1 MEKDRR
7 QNERFRLE
15 TPSSSEEASPSPAPS
30 KPHRFI
36 SRDGRVNIRRKGLPL
51 RQPQDWYHLFL
62 TTNWLRLSLL
72 AAAGYLVFNAF
83 FALLYMLNPG
93 GVSGARPHSFFDH
106 FFFSVHV
113 FSTLGF
119 NQLNPAS
126 FYANM
131 LVTVES
137 FVGWCS
143 LGLITGLLFS
153 RFSRPS
159 ARVMFSH
166 YAIIAAYE
174 GTPTLIFRAANRR
187 GNQILQAQINV
198 TLARNERTL
207 EDENVRR
214 VYDLKLLRSTSSFF
228 NLTWTIRHQIDAS
241 SPLFGETPESLKASE
256 TEITV
261 LLSGIDDAF
270 GQTVHGR
277 FSYNYEEILFG
288 YRFAS
293 LFGRDENGHPV
304 IDFSRFDA
312 VEEIEKKKE
321 ATGASPLFPDAKR
334 AENFI
339 E

>member
-1 MEKDRR
+1 MTKERRRFSRR
-7 QNERFRLE
+7 QEDLTVDSMSAE
-15 TPSSSEEASPSPAPS
+15 GVPEEAGTPHQA
-30 KPHRFI
+30 PHRFI
-36 SRDGRVNIRRKGLPL
+36 SRDGRVNVL
-51 RQPQDWYHLFL
+51 RQGLSFKQPLDWYHLFL
-62 TTNWLRLSLL
+62 TTSWLKLSSF
-72 AAAGYLVFNAF
+72 AAGGYLVLNAL
-83 FALLYMLNPG
+83 FALLYLIEPNS
-93 GVSGARPHSFFDH
+93 VTGARPYDFFDH

-119 NQLNPAS
+119 NQLNPAT

-131 LVTVES
+131 LVTIES

-166 YAIIAAYE
+166 YATVSPYE
-174 GTPTLIFRAANRR
+174 GVQTLIFRAANRR

-198 TLARNERTL
+198 SLTRNERTL
-207 EDENVRR
+207 EGENVRR

-228 NLTWTIRHQIDAS
+228 NLTWTIRHQINTS
-241 SPLFGETPESLKASE
+241 SPLFGETPETLKESE
-256 TEITV
+256 TEIVV
-261 LLSGIDDAF
+261 LLSGVDDAF

-293 LFGRDENGHPV
+293 LFGRNEGHHPV
-304 IDFSRFDA
+304 IDFSKFDQLEK
-312 VEEIEKKKE
+312 VE
-321 ATGASPLFPDAKR
+321 R
-334 AENFI
+334 
-339 E
+339 